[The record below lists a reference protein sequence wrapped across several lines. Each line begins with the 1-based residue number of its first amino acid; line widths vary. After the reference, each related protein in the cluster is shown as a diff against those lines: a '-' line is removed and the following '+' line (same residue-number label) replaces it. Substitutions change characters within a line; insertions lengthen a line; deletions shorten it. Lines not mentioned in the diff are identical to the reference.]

1 MGPGQLFSL
10 KPLIGPL
17 LCLFIHITL
26 NLQKL
31 HGVMRLNLAKG
42 AIKCAWAS
50 RSLDS
55 YVDSIPISCVNL
67 GTLLRLFGYSSLV
80 PRTMGAVITLYMTV
94 VGRYGSRSEKA
105 MAPHSSALAWKIPW
119 MEAPGRLQS
128 MGSRRVRHD

>member
-1 MGPGQLFSL
+1 
-10 KPLIGPL
+10 
-17 LCLFIHITL
+17 
-26 NLQKL
+26 
-31 HGVMRLNLAKG
+31 MRLNLAKG